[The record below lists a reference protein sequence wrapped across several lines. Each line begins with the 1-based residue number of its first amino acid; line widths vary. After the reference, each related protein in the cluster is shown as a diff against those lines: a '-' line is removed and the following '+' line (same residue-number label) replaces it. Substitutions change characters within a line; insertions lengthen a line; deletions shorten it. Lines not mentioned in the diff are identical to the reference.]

1 MHQAVERLNHMKT
14 QTSNFDLQL
23 YFRDIREIGLLTVEE
38 ERTLG
43 WRIINDNDQQAK
55 QELITA
61 NLRLVVYIARGYSNR
76 GLPLADLIEE
86 GNVGL
91 VRAAESFDPAR
102 GVRFSSYASW
112 WIKQAISRTLDDA
125 LNIVRIPA
133 HMREVMASCRTA
145 SQRLEASLGRT
156 PTLQELSEE
165 TGKSMTS
172 VTVARR
178 ARRLF
183 RTSQRAEH
191 EVSRG
196 RTEAFD
202 HIEDQSSRDP
212 DEEVARSDEL
222 QMLRSLLNSLD
233 ERSARVLRMRYGL
246 DGRPRLTLR
255 QVSDE
260 VGLTRER
267 VRQIESDSLRRLRIM
282 FRDGVRGARNGTRPE
297 PQRCSA

>member
-1 MHQAVERLNHMKT
+1 MAVARLMSMKNL
-14 QTSNFDLQL
+14 TSNFDLQL

-38 ERTLG
+38 ERVLG

-55 QELITA
+55 QDLIAA

-76 GLPLADLIEE
+76 GLALADLIEE
-86 GNVGL
+86 GNLGL
-91 VRAAESFDPAR
+91 VRAAETFDPAR

-145 SQRLEASLGRT
+145 TQRLEAVLGRT

-165 TGKSMTS
+165 TGKSLAS
-172 VTVARR
+172 VSVARR

-183 RTSQRAEH
+183 RSSQRTESEAAH
-191 EVSRG
+191 G
-196 RTEAFD
+196 RTESFE
-202 HIEDQSSRDP
+202 HIEDQSSRVP

-222 QMLRSLLNSLD
+222 QMLRTLLNLLD
-233 ERSARVLRMRYGL
+233 DRSARVLRMRYGL

-282 FRDGVRGARNGTRPE
+282 FRDGIHGLHPGSIER
-297 PQRCSA
+297 QKCSA

>member
-1 MHQAVERLNHMKT
+1 MKN

-23 YFRDIREIGLLTVEE
+23 YFRDIREIGLLTIEE
-38 ERTLG
+38 ERALG
-43 WRIINDNDQQAK
+43 WRVINDNDQQAK

-133 HMREVMASCRTA
+133 HMREVMSSCRIAT
-145 SQRLEASLGRT
+145 QRLEASLGRT
-156 PTLQELSEE
+156 PTLHELSVE
-165 TGKSMTS
+165 TGRPMTS
-172 VTVARR
+172 VAVARR
-178 ARRLF
+178 SRRMF
-183 RTSQRAEH
+183 RTTQRTEH
-191 EVSRG
+191 EASRG
-196 RTEAFD
+196 RVDAFE
-202 HIEDQSSRDP
+202 HIEDQSIRDP
-212 DEEVARSDEL
+212 DEQVARSDEL
-222 QMLRSLLNSLD
+222 QMLRSLLNALD

-282 FRDGVRGARNGTRPE
+282 FRDGVRGARNGVRPE
-297 PQRCSA
+297 CQRCSA

>member
-1 MHQAVERLNHMKT
+1 MKT

-38 ERTLG
+38 ERRLG
-43 WRIINDNDQQAK
+43 WRVINDNDQGAK

-145 SQRLEASLGRT
+145 QQRLEASLGRT
-156 PTLQELSEE
+156 PTLQELSQE
-165 TGKSMTS
+165 TGKSVTS
-172 VTVARR
+172 CAVARR

-183 RTSQRAEH
+183 RASQRAEF
-191 EVSRG
+191 ETANG
-196 RTEAFD
+196 RTEAFE
-202 HIEDQSSRDP
+202 HIEDQSTRDP

-222 QMLRSLLNSLD
+222 QMLRTLLNALD
-233 ERSARVLRMRYGL
+233 DRSARVLRMRYGL

-282 FRDGVRGARNGTRPE
+282 FRDGVRASAAHAMAER
-297 PQRCSA
+297 QRCSA